1 MARVLFLHHN
11 FPAQFRFL
19 ALCLARQGHDVVF
32 LSERNTVGDL
42 PGIRQISVADE
53 SDQMLHSN
61 LGGQLECSVRFR
73 KGMSLLK
80 EEGWNPDAVLSHS
93 GWGCGLDV
101 GWVFP
106 LAKRLV
112 YVEWWFSDN
121 AADYD
126 FNPAD
131 PWWNYSKATRF
142 KLRQRNLT
150 LAYELS
156 EAHIL
161 VAPTQ
166 WQRSQLPKSLQTR
179 CQVIHEGVDTNFFVR
194 NSAWKPKE
202 RLRLTYAT
210 RGMEP
215 MRGFPEF
222 VEVLPELLRRL
233 PKVEVLIAGDDRVAY
248 GARKPQEGSFG
259 RWAQSRLKPLVE
271 QGRVRFMGHLPY
283 QIYARLL
290 KSSHVHCYLTRPF
303 VVSWSL
309 LDAMASGCFLV
320 ASDVE
325 PVREVA
331 HPTATEWVDHRD
343 ASQLL
348 KGLETGLSL
357 AETDREVRGCLQ
369 RSHVMQAWSRE
380 ASLSSWLDLLEI

>member
-1 MARVLFLHHN
+1 MPLNRYITAILAECWHALHA
-11 FPAQFRFL
+11 FV
-19 ALCLARQGHDVVF
+19 QGC
-32 LSERNTVGDL
+32 
-42 PGIRQISVADE
+42 
-53 SDQMLHSN
+53 SN
-61 LGGQLECSVRFR
+61 
-73 KGMSLLK
+73 K
-80 EEGWNPDAVLSHS
+80 EEGWKPDVVLSHS

-112 YVEWWFSDN
+112 YLEWWFSDT

-126 FNPAD
+126 YKPDD
-131 PWWNYSKATRF
+131 PWWSYSKATRF

-156 EAHIL
+156 EAHAL
-161 VAPTQ
+161 VAPTN
-166 WQRSQLPKSLQTR
+166 WQRSQLPEALQSR
-179 CQVIHEGVDTNFFVR
+179 CQVIHEGVDTNFFVS
-194 NSAWKPKE
+194 NPAWKPKD

-233 PKVEVLIAGDDRVAY
+233 PNVEVLIAGKDRVAY
-248 GARKPQEGSFG
+248 GARLPREGSFG
-259 RWAQSRLKPLVE
+259 KWAKSRLQPLLE
-271 QGRVRFMGHLPY
+271 EGRVRFMGQLPY
-283 QIYARLL
+283 QVYARLL
-290 KSSHVHCYLTRPF
+290 KSSHVHCYLSRPF
-303 VVSWSL
+303 VASWSL

-325 PVREVA
+325 PVREIV

-343 ASQLL
+343 PTQLL
-348 KGLETGLSL
+348 QGLQNGLSL
-357 AETDREVRGCLQ
+357 AESDREARGSLQ
-369 RSHVMQAWSRE
+369 RSHAMQAWGRE
-380 ASLSSWLDLLEI
+380 ASLRSWLDLLEI

>member
-73 KGMSLLK
+73 KGLSLLK
-80 EEGWNPDAVLSHS
+80 EEGWNPDAGLSHS

-194 NSAWKPKE
+194 NPAWKPKG

-283 QIYARLL
+283 RLRT
-290 KSSHVHCYLTRPF
+290 SAQEQSRA
-303 VVSWSL
+303 L
-309 LDAMASGCFLV
+309 L
-320 ASDVE
+320 
-325 PVREVA
+325 P
-331 HPTATEWVDHRD
+331 HKTI
-343 ASQLL
+343 
-348 KGLETGLSL
+348 
-357 AETDREVRGCLQ
+357 RG
-369 RSHVMQAWSRE
+369 
-380 ASLSSWLDLLEI
+380 